1 MKLPIVTELTEPPV
15 VGQFY
20 LVPCVLYWWSGRRAW
35 WPVIGPKHDD
45 VEHLNFAQP
54 HYHLDRRF
62 LPERMFSDA
71 ASRIHPS
78 QLRELHLRHP
88 ATTLAARPLGEYGPG
103 TKHNPDSASGGPLPA
118 PALRKKRCIIADV
131 GFPAL
136 ADEGVYTTF
145 DRFHAAYEGKRCGR
159 DAEGH
164 LICPHKGA
172 RLSSLAADRNG
183 VVTCPLHG
191 LAINVRTGVV
201 VKRARAGGSVTR

>member
-1 MKLPIVTELTEPPV
+1 MSLPIVTDLTEPPV
-15 VGQFY
+15 VGQWY
-20 LVPCVLYWWSGRRAW
+20 LVPCVLYWWSDLKAW

-45 VEHLNFAQP
+45 VEHLAFEQV

-62 LPERMFSDA
+62 LPERMF
-71 ASRIHPS
+71 RGTKPYVTPS
-78 QLRELHLRHP
+78 GERRFWRSADTQ
-88 ATTLAARPLGEYGPG
+88 LAARPLGEYGPG
-103 TKHNPDSASGGPLPA
+103 TRHNADSATGGPLPA
-118 PALRKKRCIIADV
+118 PVLRKRRCIVADV

-136 ADEGVYTTF
+136 ADEGVYGTF

-159 DAEGH
+159 DADGH

-191 LAINVRTGVV
+191 LAVNVRTGVV